1 MAMIRFTGINEKVYI
16 IREKVYRRCA
26 DWEVGLLWEER
37 AVLTTAS
44 GNTSVLAAERVSKS
58 FGSVPVL
65 FSVSFDI
72 RAGEVHALIG
82 ENGAGKSTLMKI
94 LSGFHDTTSGTI
106 RLDGEALTLPP
117 NGQAEALGIVLIHQ
131 ELNLAEQMTV
141 AENIYLGRE
150 LTKNGFLNRAEMARR
165 VSDMLAEVGLDIS
178 PGSRISELSIAQK
191 QMVEIVKAM
200 SRNARVLIMDE
211 PTAVLT
217 EAETELFFKQVRKLK
232 AGGTAIVFVSHKLHE
247 VSEIA
252 DRVTI
257 LRDGQ
262 WITTKPA
269 GEFTLDSMA
278 QLMVGRELSDFY
290 PPLNEADVDADVVL
304 AVRNLSTRNLRD
316 ISFELR
322 KGEVLGFSGLI
333 GSGRSELFEAICC
346 LRDRDSGTVLVDG
359 RETNFSS
366 VAEARDAGIVY
377 LTKDRKEKG
386 LLMEQGMRPNMTLL
400 ALPKFTRHFMLDRA
414 AEQAALER
422 GIRRFDI
429 RTRNPDIKAR
439 ELSGGNQQKLLL
451 AKIMEADPRVVIIDE
466 PTRGID
472 VGTKQQIY
480 HFIAALAAEGMSVV
494 VISSEMPE
502 IIGVCHRVLVMRS
515 GRITGELTGDAIN
528 ENEIVRYAA
537 GLKEERTRV

>member
-1 MAMIRFTGINEKVYI
+1 MIRFTSTNEKVYI